1 MRIRWRDFELPSA
14 VVHDKDTATEGYGKF
29 VIEPFER
36 GFGHTI
42 GNGLRRVLLGSIEG
56 TAVTAVEVDGVEHEF
71 RTMPGVLEDVTE
83 VVIACKRLRVQA
95 LTAQMPATL
104 TLDKTGEGP
113 VTGKDIQCP
122 TGVEIINKDLKLC
135 TLTSAKARVS
145 LKLTVRRGRG
155 FQAAEDTGESMDQIG
170 LIPLDAAF
178 SPVLR
183 VRYGVEATRVGKFTN
198 FDRLVLEIWT
208 DGTVQPPMALVEAAK
223 IYRKH
228 LNPFVQFSE
237 ILQGVPVS
245 DEVRPIDAA
254 AERQRD
260 RLQQL
265 LAEPVERL
273 DLSTRARNCLEV
285 AQVLTLGD
293 LVFRN
298 TEDLLGIKNLGQT
311 VLTEI
316 EKKLTELGL
325 GIGMDRAEVFGAA
338 Q

>member
-14 VVHDKDTATEGYGKF
+14 VVHDQETATPSYGKF
-29 VIEPFER
+29 AIEPFER

-71 RTMPGVLEDVTE
+71 RTIKGVLEDVTQI
-83 VVIACKRLRVQA
+83 VIACKRLRVQA
-95 LTAQMPATL
+95 ETAQMPATL
-104 TLDKTGEGP
+104 TIAKSGAGP
-113 VTGKDIQCP
+113 VTGADVQCP
-122 TGVEIINKDLKLC
+122 AGVEVINKDLPIC
-135 TLTSAKARVS
+135 TLTTASARIS
-145 LKLTVRRGRG
+145 IKLTVRRGRG
-155 FQAAEDTGESMDQIG
+155 FQAAEDTGEALDQIG

-198 FDRLVLEIWT
+198 YDRLVLEIWT
-208 DGTVQPPMALVEAAK
+208 DGTVSPPMALVEAAK

-237 ILQGVPVS
+237 VLQGVPVA
-245 DEVRPIDAA
+245 DEVRPLDAA
-254 AERQRD
+254 AERQRE

-265 LAEPVERL
+265 LTEPVERL
-273 DLSTRARNCLEV
+273 DLSTRARNCLEL
-285 AQVLTLGD
+285 AQISTLGD
-293 LVFRN
+293 LVFRSA
-298 TEDLLGIKNLGQT
+298 EELLAIKNLGQT

-325 GIGMDRAEVFGAA
+325 GVGMDREVLFGAA